1 MRLIRIPPRADTL
14 IFDIDGTLYSNRA
27 YAAHQESSQVRRLA
41 MARGLT
47 EDRAAGMLAEAR
59 AGRKRMGLPA
69 TSMGN
74 LFLGFGIDMASIVR
88 WREEE
93 IRPRD
98 WLVPDAALRDALGKL
113 GRDYRLLALTNNPR
127 KVGLESLEALGV
139 SGLFSGLMG
148 LDDTGE
154 SKPSSRPFAVLCER
168 MEADPSV
175 CISVGDRLD
184 VDIEPALALGM
195 GGILVDG
202 VRDLYAL
209 PGILAQTA
217 N

>member
-1 MRLIRIPPRADTL
+1 MRLFRLPPRADVL

-41 MARGLT
+41 LALGMA
-47 EDRAAGMLAEAR
+47 ESRAAGMLAEAR
-59 AGRKRMGLPA
+59 AERTRKGLPA

-74 LFLGFGIDMASIVR
+74 LFLGFGIDMDSIVR

-98 WLVPDAALRDALGKL
+98 WLAPDAALRGALGKL

-139 SGLFSGLMG
+139 SGLFSGIMG

-154 SKPSSRPFAVLCER
+154 SKPSSRPFEIICER
-168 MEADPSV
+168 MEADPRL
-175 CISVGDRLD
+175 CISVGDRMD

-202 VRDLYAL
+202 VNDLYAL
-209 PGILAQTA
+209 PGILAQTE